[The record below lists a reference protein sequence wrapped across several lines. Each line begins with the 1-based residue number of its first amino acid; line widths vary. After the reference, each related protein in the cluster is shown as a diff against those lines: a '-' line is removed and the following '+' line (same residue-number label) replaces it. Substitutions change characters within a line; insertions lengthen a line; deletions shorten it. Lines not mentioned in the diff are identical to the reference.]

1 MTRTNTKAKSGG
13 AVVRLLALCLVAFAA
28 IGASGDNSATTAN
41 AAGDSRFRGN
51 DGTGGND
58 GLSFTAFYRQQQAH
72 LLSSLDAALSQKAED
87 TLLGF
92 SAMRKAEVN
101 LQTKLGGRKSQL
113 GVNLIGAFADAGHY
127 AAGWQLRA
135 YGGGEDS
142 KGVNAGVF
150 YRQINNGNILYG
162 VNAFADY
169 EDGNY
174 GNFLRYSFGGE
185 IQNTLFAINANY
197 YIPETEGRPLG
208 GGVLA
213 YSRRGFDINFRLN
226 VPKWHFMKMRAD
238 YYKFDGKNGRK
249 ADVGFR
255 YGVELEMPSFQ
266 GLQVGVLYDGGS
278 DKFGGD
284 LTYTHTIGEPPL
296 RHRNSDISTPD
307 LFAAVSREYS
317 QRIAT
322 VATVP
327 PPVVSVRIT
336 PLLTVTNVMVAMAAV
351 TTRMTTRMDMT
362 SNYSASVHFLSR
374 VTPGAV
380 QGGFVVISTNVK
392 RVLTLPPDDGARPIT
407 LNVSRDW
414 RNEPGYTT
422 DANAFRI
429 VQRGNVPAG
438 NINLPHGSN
447 WRYLGGSRQLF
458 VTIVEG
464 SEEFIDLTI
473 TPETETPMTMAGAI
487 TETPMTM
494 AAITTTTR
502 TTTFITMTIMLTAN
516 AAMGDISPSNSRFRG
531 NDEKGGNYAMG
542 GNDEGGDNKTPS
554 IPPPSNMPKMAMSKP
569 PFQYHRHSR
578 D

>member
-1 MTRTNTKAKSGG
+1 
-13 AVVRLLALCLVAFAA
+13 
-28 IGASGDNSATTAN
+28 
-41 AAGDSRFRGN
+41 
-51 DGTGGND
+51 
-58 GLSFTAFYRQQQAH
+58 
-72 LLSSLDAALSQKAED
+72 
-87 TLLGF
+87 
-92 SAMRKAEVN
+92 
-101 LQTKLGGRKSQL
+101 
-113 GVNLIGAFADAGHY
+113 
-127 AAGWQLRA
+127 
-135 YGGGEDS
+135 
-142 KGVNAGVF
+142 
-150 YRQINNGNILYG
+150 
-162 VNAFADY
+162 
-169 EDGNY
+169 
-174 GNFLRYSFGGE
+174 
-185 IQNTLFAINANY
+185 
-197 YIPETEGRPLG
+197 
-208 GGVLA
+208 
-213 YSRRGFDINFRLN
+213 DINFRLN

-392 RVLTLPPDDGARPIT
+392 RVLTLPPDNGARPIT

-447 WRYLGGSRQLF
+447 WRYLGGTRNLF

-464 SEEFIDLTI
+464 SEDII
-473 TPETETPMTMAGAI
+473 RPS
-487 TETPMTM
+487 
-494 AAITTTTR
+494 TTTTLTTR
-502 TTTFITMTIMLTAN
+502 TTTTMAAAAISTTTRITTFMTTRITLTAN
-516 AAMGDISPSNSRFRG
+516 SAMTDIPPLDSRF
-531 NDEKGGNYAMG
+531 DTKG
-542 GNDEGGDNKTPS
+542 GNDEMAAVDS
-554 IPPPSNMPKMAMSKP
+554 RFSPPPPPPTFPSPPKPAFSSFPQKR
-569 PFQYHRHSR
+569 QAHYSGLRAA
-578 D
+578 